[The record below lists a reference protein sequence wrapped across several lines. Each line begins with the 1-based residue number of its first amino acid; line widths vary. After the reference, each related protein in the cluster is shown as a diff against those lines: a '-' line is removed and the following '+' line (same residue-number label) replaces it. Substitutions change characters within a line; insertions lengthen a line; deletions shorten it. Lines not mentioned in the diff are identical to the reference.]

1 MFQGAHRSV
10 LAVLASTA
18 VGIVLIDQVTK
29 AWAVAYLQPRIE
41 SGEGPLYIIDPLLRL
56 TYVENT
62 GAAWGMGA
70 GYTWIFTIVA
80 VVVGVVIVRFART
93 ITSRAWALALGG
105 LLGGLLGNLIDRLT
119 RPPGPGL
126 GSVVD
131 FIGLP
136 NFPVFNV
143 ADIAIT
149 CSAVAM
155 IILAWRGIPLSES
168 EPDDS
173 SSDDS
178 SSDDSSSDDSSS
190 GDSSS
195 NDSRSEES
203 ESQAPISTDEPSQ
216 EDELRHDDTPA
227 AGSGS

>member
-155 IILAWRGIPLSES
+155 IILAWRGSPLSES
-168 EPDDS
+168 KPDGS

-178 SSDDSSSDDSSS
+178 SSA
-190 GDSSS
+190 DSSS

-203 ESQAPISTDEPSQ
+203 ASQAPISTDEPSQ

-227 AGSGS
+227 AGSGP

>member
-1 MFQGAHRSV
+1 MFRGAHRSV
-10 LAVLASTA
+10 LAVLAGTA

-29 AWAVAYLQPRIE
+29 AWAVTYLRPRIE
-41 SGEGPLYIIDPLLRL
+41 SGEGPIYIIDPLLRL

-93 ITSRAWALALGG
+93 ITSHAWALALGG

-143 ADIAIT
+143 ADMAIT

-168 EPDDS
+168 EPDGS

-178 SSDDSSSDDSSS
+178 NSA
-190 GDSSS
+190 DSSS
-195 NDSRSEES
+195 NDPRSKES
-203 ESQAPISTDEPSQ
+203 ASQAPISTDEPSQ

-227 AGSGS
+227 AGSGP

>member
-18 VGIVLIDQVTK
+18 VGIVLTDQVTK

-41 SGEGPLYIIDPLLRL
+41 GGEGPIYLIDPLLRL

-155 IILAWRGIPLSES
+155 IILAWRGIPLAES
-168 EPDDS
+168 APDGS
-173 SSDDS
+173 SS
-178 SSDDSSSDDSSS
+178 
-190 GDSSS
+190 
-195 NDSRSEES
+195 
-203 ESQAPISTDEPSQ
+203 
-216 EDELRHDDTPA
+216 EDERVLDDDKPA
-227 AGSGS
+227 AGSGP

>member
-1 MFQGAHRSV
+1 MFQRAQRSV

-41 SGEGPLYIIDPLLRL
+41 SGEGPVYLIDPLLRL

-80 VVVGVVIVRFART
+80 VVVGVVIVRFAQT

-143 ADIAIT
+143 ADMAIT

-168 EPDDS
+168 EPNGS

-178 SSDDSSSDDSSS
+178 SSA
-190 GDSSS
+190 DSSS
-195 NDSRSEES
+195 NDSRTEES
-203 ESQAPISTDEPSQ
+203 ASQAPISTDEPSQ

-227 AGSGS
+227 AGSGP

>member
-1 MFQGAHRSV
+1 MFQGAHRPV

-29 AWAVAYLQPRIE
+29 AWAVAYLQPRLE

-168 EPDDS
+168 EPDGS

-178 SSDDSSSDDSSS
+178 SSA
-190 GDSSS
+190 DSSS

-203 ESQAPISTDEPSQ
+203 PSQAPISTDEPSQ

-227 AGSGS
+227 AGSGP

>member
-1 MFQGAHRSV
+1 MFRGAHRSV
-10 LAVLASTA
+10 LAVLAGTA
-18 VGIVLIDQVTK
+18 MGIVLIDQVTK

-41 SGEGPLYIIDPLLRL
+41 SGEGSLYIIDPLLRL

-80 VVVGVVIVRFART
+80 VVVGIVIVRFART

-119 RPPGPGL
+119 RSPGPGL

-168 EPDDS
+168 EPDDLS
-173 SSDDS
+173 SADDSSDDAN
-178 SSDDSSSDDSSS
+178 
-190 GDSSS
+190 S
-195 NDSRSEES
+195 NDSRSKASAS
-203 ESQAPISTDEPSQ
+203 EAPISTDEAIR
-216 EDELRHDDTPA
+216 EDDVRHDGTPA
-227 AGSGS
+227 AGNGP

>member
-10 LAVLASTA
+10 LAVLAGTA

-80 VVVGVVIVRFART
+80 VVVGIVIVRFART

-136 NFPVFNV
+136 TFPVFNV
-143 ADIAIT
+143 ADMAIT

-168 EPDDS
+168 EPDGS

-178 SSDDSSSDDSSS
+178 NSA
-190 GDSSS
+190 DSSS
-195 NDSRSEES
+195 NDPRSKES
-203 ESQAPISTDEPSQ
+203 ASQAPISTPSASI
-216 EDELRHDDTPA
+216 R
-227 AGSGS
+227 

>member
-1 MFQGAHRSV
+1 MLQGAHRSV

-41 SGEGPLYIIDPLLRL
+41 SGEGPIYLIDPLLRL

-143 ADIAIT
+143 ADMAIT

-173 SSDDS
+173 SSDG
-178 SSDDSSSDDSSS
+178 SSS

-195 NDSRSEES
+195 GDSRSEES
-203 ESQAPISTDEPSQ
+203 ASQAPMSTDEPMH

-227 AGSGS
+227 AGSGP

>member
-41 SGEGPLYIIDPLLRL
+41 GGEGPIYLIDPLLRL

-143 ADIAIT
+143 ADMAIT
-149 CSAVAM
+149 CSAMAM

-173 SSDDS
+173 SSG
-178 SSDDSSSDDSSS
+178 DSSS
-190 GDSSS
+190 GGSSS
-195 NDSRSEES
+195 GDSRSEES
-203 ESQAPISTDEPSQ
+203 ASQAPMSTDEPMH

-227 AGSGS
+227 AGSGP

>member
-10 LAVLASTA
+10 LAVLAGTA

-29 AWAVAYLQPRIE
+29 AWAVAYLQPRLE

-168 EPDDS
+168 EPDDLS
-173 SSDDS
+173 SADDSSDDAN
-178 SSDDSSSDDSSS
+178 
-190 GDSSS
+190 S
-195 NDSRSEES
+195 NDSRSKASAS
-203 ESQAPISTDEPSQ
+203 EAPISTDEAIR
-216 EDELRHDDTPA
+216 EDDVRHDGTPA
-227 AGSGS
+227 AGNGP

>member
-10 LAVLASTA
+10 LAVLAGTA

-29 AWAVAYLQPRIE
+29 AWAVAHLQPRIE
-41 SGEGPLYIIDPLLRL
+41 SDEGPLYIIDSLLRL

-80 VVVGVVIVRFART
+80 VVVGIVIVRFART

-143 ADIAIT
+143 ADMAIT

-168 EPDDS
+168 EPNGS

-178 SSDDSSSDDSSS
+178 SSDDSSS
-190 GDSSS
+190 

-203 ESQAPISTDEPSQ
+203 ASQAPMSTDEPIQ
-216 EDELRHDDTPA
+216 EDDLRHDDTPA
-227 AGSGS
+227 AGSGP

>member
-1 MFQGAHRSV
+1 MFQRAQRSV

-41 SGEGPLYIIDPLLRL
+41 SGEGPVYLIDPLLRL

-168 EPDDS
+168 EPNGS

-178 SSDDSSSDDSSS
+178 SSA
-190 GDSSS
+190 DSSS
-195 NDSRSEES
+195 NDSRTEES
-203 ESQAPISTDEPSQ
+203 ASQAPISTDEPSQ

-227 AGSGS
+227 AGSGP

>member
-143 ADIAIT
+143 ADVAIT

-168 EPDDS
+168 EPDGS

-178 SSDDSSSDDSSS
+178 NSA
-190 GDSSS
+190 DSSS
-195 NDSRSEES
+195 NDPRSKES
-203 ESQAPISTDEPSQ
+203 ASQAPISTDEPSQ

-227 AGSGS
+227 AGSGP

>member
-29 AWAVAYLQPRIE
+29 AWAVAYLQPRLE

-155 IILAWRGIPLSES
+155 IILAWRGIQLSES

-178 SSDDSSSDDSSS
+178 SSAP
-190 GDSSS
+190 SSS

-203 ESQAPISTDEPSQ
+203 PSQAPISTDEPSQ

-227 AGSGS
+227 AGSGP

>member
-1 MFQGAHRSV
+1 MFQRAQRSV

-41 SGEGPLYIIDPLLRL
+41 SGEGPVYLIDPLLRL

-143 ADIAIT
+143 ADMAIT

-168 EPDDS
+168 EPNGS

-178 SSDDSSSDDSSS
+178 SSA
-190 GDSSS
+190 DSSS
-195 NDSRSEES
+195 NDSRTEES
-203 ESQAPISTDEPSQ
+203 ASQAPISTDEPSQ

-227 AGSGS
+227 AGSGP

>member
-41 SGEGPLYIIDPLLRL
+41 SGEGPIYLIDPLLRL

-143 ADIAIT
+143 ADMAIT

-168 EPDDS
+168 EPNGS
-173 SSDDS
+173 SSDG
-178 SSDDSSSDDSSS
+178 SSS

-195 NDSRSEES
+195 GDSRSEES
-203 ESQAPISTDEPSQ
+203 ASQAPMSTDEPMH

-227 AGSGS
+227 AGSGP

>member
-10 LAVLASTA
+10 LALLASTA

-41 SGEGPLYIIDPLLRL
+41 SGERPLYIIDPLLRL

-168 EPDDS
+168 EPDGS

-178 SSDDSSSDDSSS
+178 SSA
-190 GDSSS
+190 DSSS

-203 ESQAPISTDEPSQ
+203 ASQAPISTDEPSQ

-227 AGSGS
+227 AGSGP

>member
-10 LAVLASTA
+10 LALLASTA

-41 SGEGPLYIIDPLLRL
+41 SGEGSLYIIDPLLRL

-168 EPDDS
+168 EPDGS

-178 SSDDSSSDDSSS
+178 SSA
-190 GDSSS
+190 DSSS

-203 ESQAPISTDEPSQ
+203 PSQAPISTDEPSQ

-227 AGSGS
+227 AGSGP

>member
-1 MFQGAHRSV
+1 
-10 LAVLASTA
+10 
-18 VGIVLIDQVTK
+18 
-29 AWAVAYLQPRIE
+29 
-41 SGEGPLYIIDPLLRL
+41 
-56 TYVENT
+56 
-62 GAAWGMGA
+62 MGA
-70 GYTWIFTIVA
+70 GYTWIFTIIA
-80 VVVGVVIVRFART
+80 VVVGVVIVRLART
-93 ITSRAWALALGG
+93 ITSSAWALALGG

-168 EPDDS
+168 EPGGS
-173 SSDDS
+173 NSDDELVL
-178 SSDDSSSDDSSS
+178 DDDK
-190 GDSSS
+190 
-195 NDSRSEES
+195 
-203 ESQAPISTDEPSQ
+203 
-216 EDELRHDDTPA
+216 PA
-227 AGSGS
+227 AGSGP

>member
-10 LAVLASTA
+10 LAVLAGTA

-70 GYTWIFTIVA
+70 GYTWIFTIIA

-143 ADIAIT
+143 ADMAIT

-168 EPDDS
+168 EPNGS
-173 SSDDS
+173 SSD
-178 SSDDSSSDDSSS
+178 
-190 GDSSS
+190 GSSS
-195 NDSRSEES
+195 NDSRSAES
-203 ESQAPISTDEPSQ
+203 ASQAPMSTDEPIQ

-227 AGSGS
+227 AGSGP

>member
-1 MFQGAHRSV
+1 MFRGAHRSV
-10 LAVLASTA
+10 LAVLAGTA

-29 AWAVAYLQPRIE
+29 AWAVTYLRPRIE
-41 SGEGPLYIIDPLLRL
+41 SGEGPIYIIDPLLRL

-178 SSDDSSSDDSSS
+178 SSAP
-190 GDSSS
+190 SSS
-195 NDSRSEES
+195 NDPRSEES
-203 ESQAPISTDEPSQ
+203 PSQALISTDEPSQ

-227 AGSGS
+227 AGSGP